1 MSRLFSLAGFG
12 ALLVVLMA
20 AAACSSSSN
29 NGDVVAGDADGL
41 SRGDDGRIPDQDVS
55 APDEDVVDGDT
66 VGSDVPDQGGGGDE
80 LDSVDPDHQGSEV
93 DDVADEQTDLADV
106 GGSDGDLTEVG
117 TDGGVLDVDSTD
129 TGVPPVE
136 EGYIST
142 PELGIRILGPSSLG
156 AAQSIGSSIQ
166 VAGLVVGKP
175 DAIQWTSLTTGKSG
189 FCAGVPFWLSG
200 KVDLEQGDNVIQVKA
215 TQGDQ
220 VATDTI
226 VITHNPAFLFGTE
239 LRVRPGALYTN
250 MATTLVFSM
259 DMGLYSNFDPST
271 LKLCESTQEGECV
284 SDVHTMLDDGQ
295 VSFSGDEVGD
305 DGVFSWKKSYKAL
318 QAGKLCFRV
327 HAVIKA
333 GFQQYT
339 AFSPVVCVDVVSPL
353 PVAECEATR
362 AVLLEADQLYWS
374 TLATSDSATAKQ
386 AVIALLQGKAEI
398 AEVGSSYQ
406 GYGVWVRFTNGLLGA
421 FPFAPQGLRGGAD
434 GEGGEEAVEQIEAPI
449 PGPEILISS
458 KRSVVMGP
466 YHEEF
471 AAQDEGKFIFNVL
484 DKSECPPYVI
494 EGPWY
499 DSQATL
505 ARFRRL
511 WENGMIAISTHGDS
525 YFRELSP
532 AAKDGYGWTHRQSQ
546 ELLWTGEPVDCTQLG
561 QEMKECVAQA
571 DCPAGSECVITQS
584 SGKGTKVSGVC
595 IDFKQV
601 DIRTGRVVLGPSR
614 YGILPSF
621 IRKYQGR
628 GYPDSVVYLGACRSL
643 WNGTLGMELYGAG
656 AKAVVGFSGYVTTGF
671 AYQEGTKFFSSLV
684 EEMKLSGE
692 CFPEVPVQDPDN
704 PGTHLRLLGAVNLNA
719 TNSDLINPSWE
730 TGDLTG
736 WQSSGDG
743 RVVTRLGITVPV
755 EGKFMSL
762 ISTGM
767 GYTPQV
773 GEIFQ
778 TFCIPEGKTEMS
790 FYWKLYSEEFK
801 EWCGSIYQ
809 DMFEATL
816 EGEDG
821 TITYASTSID
831 ALCPPQQCQ
840 GCGSQFDG
848 LLQADVIFDQ
858 GDVWMTQWRKAEA
871 NVFSLAG
878 QGAVTLRFFVT
889 DKGDSIYDTAV
900 LLDTIKVK

>member
-1 MSRLFSLAGFG
+1 V
-12 ALLVVLMA
+12 VVLLA
-20 AAACSSSSN
+20 AVGCS
-29 NGDVVAGDADGL
+29 NG
-41 SRGDDGRIPDQDVS
+41 
-55 APDEDVVDGDT
+55 
-66 VGSDVPDQGGGGDE
+66 GGGGDAAVGDADVTNRSDE
-80 LDSVDPDHQGSEV
+80 SVVPDPDLVVPDGDAAGDGDMV
-93 DDVADEQTDLADV
+93 GTDLPDGGGADGDDVALPDGTGEGLDDV
-106 GGSDGDLTEVG
+106 GEEDGDGQILPPDGELSEQDLDAG
-117 TDGGVLDVDSTD
+117 TPDGEAGD
-129 TGVPPVE
+129 TGPQPID
-136 EGYIST
+136 EGYLST
-142 PELGIRILGPSSLG
+142 PELGLRILGPSSLG

-175 DAIQWTSLTTGKSG
+175 DAIQWTSLTTGQSG

-200 KVDLEQGDNVIQVKA
+200 KVDLQQGDNVIQVKA
-215 TQGDQ
+215 VQGDQ
-220 VATDTI
+220 TATDT
-226 VITHNPAFLFGTE
+226 VVVTHNPAFLFGTE

-250 MATTLVFSM
+250 TATMLVFSM
-259 DMGLYSNFDPST
+259 DMGLYTNFDPST

-305 DGVFSWKKSYKAL
+305 DGVFSWKKSYKAS
-318 QAGKLCFRV
+318 QAGRLCFRV

-339 AFSPVVCVDVVSPL
+339 AYSPVVCVDVVSPL

-362 AVLLEADQLYWS
+362 AVLLEADQLYWA
-374 TLATSDSATAKQ
+374 TLATSDIATARQ
-386 AVIALLQGKAEI
+386 AVVALLQGKAEI
-398 AEVGSSYQ
+398 AEVGTSYQ

-421 FPFAPQGLRGGAD
+421 FPFSPQGLRGGEEED
-434 GEGGEEAVEQIEAPI
+434 EGGLPVEQIEAPI

-471 AAQDEGKFIFNVL
+471 GLQDEAKFVYSVL
-484 DKSECPPYVI
+484 DKSECPPYVL

-499 DSQATL
+499 DTQATL
-505 ARFRRL
+505 ARFRRM
-511 WENGMIAISTHGDS
+511 WENGMIAVSTHGDS

-532 AAKDGYGWTHRQSQ
+532 AAKDSYGWNHRQSQ
-546 ELLWTGEPVDCTQLG
+546 ELLWTGEPVDCTQLA
-561 QEMKECVAQA
+561 QEMKECVAQS
-571 DCPAGSECVITQS
+571 DCPPGAECVITQS

-601 DIRTGRVVLGPSR
+601 DLRTGRVVLGPSR

-621 IRKYQGR
+621 VRKYQGR
-628 GYPDSVVYLGACRSL
+628 GYPDSVVYLGGCRSL
-643 WNGTLGMELYGAG
+643 WNGTLGMEFYGAG
-656 AKAVVGFSGYVTTGF
+656 AKAVVGYSGYVTTGF

-692 CFPEVPVQDPDN
+692 CFPEEPATDPDN
-704 PGTHLRLLGAVNLNA
+704 PGTYLRLLGAVNLNA

-736 WQSSGDG
+736 WQASGDG

-773 GEIFQ
+773 GEIYQ

-809 DMFEATL
+809 DMFEATM

-821 TITYASTSID
+821 MLTFASASID

-858 GDVWMTQWRKAEA
+858 GDVWMTQWRLAQA

-878 QGAVTLRFFVT
+878 QGAVTLRYFVT
-889 DKGDSIYDTAV
+889 DKGDSIYDTAI
-900 LLDTIKVK
+900 LLDTIKIK

>member
-1 MSRLFSLAGFG
+1 M
-12 ALLVVLMA
+12 
-20 AAACSSSSN
+20 
-29 NGDVVAGDADGL
+29 GDLRPEPDG
-41 SRGDDGRIPDQDVS
+41 
-55 APDEDVVDGDT
+55 VVDR
-66 VGSDVPDQGGGGDE
+66 
-80 LDSVDPDHQGSEV
+80 
-93 DDVADEQTDLADV
+93 
-106 GGSDGDLTEVG
+106 VG
-117 TDGGVLDVDSTD
+117 TDGPDGLDTPGSDGPGEDLTDVPGDEPDEDLPPVDGDLPGVETD
-129 TGVPPVE
+129 GVEPDIGADETGQPPVE
-136 EGYIST
+136 EGYLST
-142 PELGIRILGPSSLG
+142 PELGVRILGPSSLG
-156 AAQSIGSSIQ
+156 VAQSIGSSIQ
-166 VAGLVVGKP
+166 VAGFVVGKP
-175 DAIQWTSLTTGKSG
+175 DAIQWTSLTTGQSG

-200 KVDLEQGDNVIQVKA
+200 KVDLKQGDNFIQVKA

-220 VATDTI
+220 TATDSI
-226 VITHNPAFLFGTE
+226 VVTHNPAFLFGTE
-239 LRVRPGALYTN
+239 LRIRPGALYTN
-250 MATTLVFSM
+250 TPATLVFSM
-259 DMGLYSNFDPST
+259 DMGLYTNFDPST
-271 LKLCESTQEGECV
+271 LKLCESTQQGECV

-305 DGVFSWKKSYKAL
+305 DGVFSWKKSYKAS

-339 AFSPVVCVDVVSPL
+339 AYSPVVCVDVVSP
-353 PVAECEATR
+353 VSVQECEGTR
-362 AVLLEADQLYWS
+362 ALLLEADQLYWATLS
-374 TLATSDSATAKQ
+374 TADAATARQEVVK
-386 AVIALLQGKAEI
+386 LLEGKAEV
-398 AEVGSSYQ
+398 AEVGTSYQ
-406 GYGVWVRFTNGLLGA
+406 GYGVWVRFANGLLGA
-421 FPFAPQGLRGGAD
+421 FPFSPQGLRGG
-434 GEGGEEAVEQIEAPI
+434 GEGDDAGIEAIEAPL

-458 KRSVVMGP
+458 KRSVVFGP

-471 AAQDEGKFIFNVL
+471 GSQDESKFIFNVL
-484 DKSECPPYVI
+484 DKSECPPYVL

-505 ARFRRL
+505 SRFRTM
-511 WENGMIAISTHGDS
+511 WENGMVAVATHGDS

-532 AAKDGYGWTHRQSQ
+532 GAKDGYGWNHRQSQ
-546 ELLWTGEPVDCTQLG
+546 ELLWTGEAVDCTQLG
-561 QEMKECVAQA
+561 QEMKDCVAQS
-571 DCPAGSECVITQS
+571 DCPSGSECVITQS

-601 DIRTGRVVLGPSR
+601 DLRTGRVVMGPSR

-621 IRKYQGR
+621 VREHQGR

-643 WNGTLGMELYGAG
+643 WNGTLAMEFYAAG
-656 AKAVVGFSGYVTTGF
+656 AKAVAGYSGYVTTAF
-671 AYQEGTKFFSSLV
+671 AYQAGAKFYSALV
-684 EEMKLSGE
+684 EEMKHTGD
-692 CFPEVPVQDPDN
+692 CFPEKPVTDPDN
-704 PGTHLRLLGAVNLNA
+704 PGSHLRLLGAVNLNA

-730 TGDLTG
+730 TGNLTG

-778 TFCIPEGKTEMS
+778 TFCIPEGKSEMS

-809 DMFEATL
+809 DTFEATL
-816 EGEDG
+816 EGEEG
-821 TITYASTSID
+821 TVTFVSASID
-831 ALCPPQQCQ
+831 SLCPPQQCQ

-858 GDVWMTQWRKAEA
+858 GDVWMTQWRKAQG
-871 NVFSLAG
+871 NVFALAG
-878 QGAVTLRFFVT
+878 LGAVTLRYFVT

-900 LLDTIKVK
+900 LLDTIKLK